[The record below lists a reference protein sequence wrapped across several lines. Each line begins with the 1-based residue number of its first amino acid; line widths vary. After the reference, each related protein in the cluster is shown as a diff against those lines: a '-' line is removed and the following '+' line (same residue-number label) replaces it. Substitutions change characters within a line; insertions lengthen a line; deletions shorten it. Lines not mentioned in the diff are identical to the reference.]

1 MTVAADTPQQTST
14 PRYLRIALIVI
25 ASIEAIGALIGAPG
39 IFYDFNPTTPLAKFA
54 QLLTS
59 VNLVLALPIT
69 LAALYFAV
77 AGKLRYAIAAIAIRV
92 LVTWLSDLPSFWIHG
107 IEWSLSYAGI
117 AVAAYQIGA
126 PLIALAA
133 IYLARRNERLRL
145 ATLLVALPT
154 ILTWLGVLVFAIG
167 AMIYGF

>member
-25 ASIEAIGALIGAPG
+25 ASIEAMGALVDVPG
-39 IFYDFNPTTPLAKFA
+39 IFYDFNPTTPLGKFA

-59 VNLVLALPIT
+59 VNLVLAVPIT

-77 AGKLRYAIAAIAIRV
+77 AGRLRYAIAAIAIRIM
-92 LVTWLSDLPSFWIHG
+92 VTWLSDLPSFWIHG

-117 AVAAYQIGA
+117 SVAAYQIGA

-133 IYLARRNERLRL
+133 IYLACRNERLRL

-154 ILTWLGVLVFAIG
+154 ICTWLGVLLFAIG

>member
-1 MTVAADTPQQTST
+1 MTVAADTPQQNST

-25 ASIEAIGALIGAPG
+25 AAIEAIGALIGVPG
-39 IFYDFNPTTPLAKFA
+39 IFYDFNPTTPLGKFA

-59 VNLVLALPIT
+59 ANLVLALLIT

-77 AGKLRYAIAAIAIRV
+77 AGQLRYAIAAIAIRV

-107 IEWSLSYAGI
+107 IEWSLSYGGIHVAG
-117 AVAAYQIGA
+117 YQIGA

>member
-14 PRYLRIALIVI
+14 PRYLRTVLIVI
-25 ASIEAIGALIGAPG
+25 ASIEAIGALIGVPG
-39 IFYDFNPTTPLAKFA
+39 IFYDFNPTTPLLKFA

-59 VNLVLALPIT
+59 ANLVLALPIT

-117 AVAAYQIGA
+117 TVAAYQIGA

-133 IYLARRNERLRL
+133 IYLACRNERLRL

-154 ILTWLGVLVFAIG
+154 ILTWLGVLLFAIG
-167 AMIYGF
+167 VMIFGF